1 MVYDP
6 IQEDIMAAK
15 KKDTADF
22 VMVDGIKCTTAAPL
36 VDLDK
41 MIPYEKNARVHGSEL
56 EFLKNCYKDPEI
68 GFCDPIEVDADMI
81 IVSGH
86 GRRQAALEVGMTKA
100 PCIIHKHLHGDASDA
115 YRLEANRQS
124 DLSGYDFDVLN
135 FEIDRLN
142 KKDWDMA
149 RFGFEDMTRFDEP
162 EAMTFEDAHD
172 EVDFVTEADREED
185 PTFKIMVNLPSKS
198 AQDELF
204 EYLLRN
210 GYDCQVL

>member
-1 MVYDP
+1 M
-6 IQEDIMAAK
+6 AK
-15 KKDTADF
+15 KKDSDTEDF

-41 MIPYEKNARVHGSEL
+41 MIPYEKNARLHGSEL
-56 EFLKNCYKDPEI
+56 EFLKNCLRDPEI

-124 DLSGYDFDVLN
+124 DLSGYDFEILN
-135 FEIDRLN
+135 FETDRLN
-142 KKDWDMA
+142 KKGWDLT
-149 RFGFEDMTRFDEP
+149 RFGFEDMTKFDDPEP
-162 EAMTFEDAHD
+162 MVFEEAHD
-172 EVDFVTEADREED
+172 AVDFVTESDGASD
-185 PTFKIMVNLPSKS
+185 PVYKILVTLPSKS
-198 AQDELF
+198 AQDELY

-210 GYDCQVL
+210 GYDGQILN

>member
-1 MVYDP
+1 M
-6 IQEDIMAAK
+6 AK
-15 KKDTADF
+15 KKDSDTGDF
-22 VMVDGIKCTTAAPL
+22 IMVDGIKCTTAAPL

-56 EFLKNCYKDPEI
+56 EFLKNCLRDPEI

-115 YRLEANRQS
+115 YRLEANRQA
-124 DLSGYDFDVLN
+124 DLSGYDFEILE
-135 FEIDRLN
+135 FEKDRLE
-142 KKDWDMA
+142 KKGWDLT
-149 RFGFEDMTRFDEP
+149 RFGFEDSAKFEEP
-162 EAMTFEDAHD
+162 EVMTFEDAHD
-172 EVDFVTEADREED
+172 EVDFVTETDRSDD
-185 PTFKIMVNLPSKS
+185 PEYKILVKLPSKS
-198 AQDELF
+198 SQDELA

-210 GYDCQVL
+210 GYDCQILN